1 MPYYKGV
8 KSDFDLSHLLVGLA
22 GVALGASVANGQ
34 IEETKKSRAERD
46 NPDDVLDVC
55 KKVVSALE
63 EWEPDEYETED
74 DFVSD
79 LATYL
84 NEETG
89 FEIEEHPDTREGQP
103 DILVEDCLAIEV
115 KISLRKSERDRC
127 VGQCAAYS
135 REWVTWIVVIDAA
148 ASVTGDLE
156 NLLADKRLEH
166 IRVFP
171 FD

>member
-22 GVALGASVANGQ
+22 GVAVGASVANGQ

-103 DILVEDCLAIEV
+103 DILVEDCLAIE
-115 KISLRKSERDRC
+115 
-127 VGQCAAYS
+127 
-135 REWVTWIVVIDAA
+135 
-148 ASVTGDLE
+148 
-156 NLLADKRLEH
+156 
-166 IRVFP
+166 
-171 FD
+171 